1 MLCLISAAITA
12 TNEIGGN
19 YKPDMN
25 GCYFQGTSSVQIDFT
40 VQSLKASPT
49 MTKK

>member
-1 MLCLISAAITA
+1 MMASFTFEDGDRFAFKLLEGIVSMLCLISAAITA

-25 GCYFQGTSSVQIDFT
+25 GCYF
-40 VQSLKASPT
+40 
-49 MTKK
+49 